1 VFAQSSG
8 YTLLRKNDEN
18 EEGAVKGEN
27 MQEGKALLFTF
38 LFIILLASLGVAA
51 DKSAGERTFRA
62 KLSGSEEVPFVNTEA
77 EGEAAFQISG
87 GGDTLTYKLTISH
100 IKDVTAVYIHRGK
113 KGEKGPPVA
122 DLFGEPKKEN
132 ISGTL
137 LVEGKVEPYLLIGPL
152 KGKSL
157 KSLVQLIEAREAYI
171 NILTKKHS
179 EGEIRGQIR

>member
-1 VFAQSSG
+1 
-8 YTLLRKNDEN
+8 
-18 EEGAVKGEN
+18 
-27 MQEGKALLFTF
+27 MQEGKALLFIF

-51 DKSAGERTFRA
+51 DKSAAERTFRA

-77 EGEAAFQISG
+77 EGEAALQIGGSG
-87 GGDTLTYKLTISH
+87 ETLTYKLTISH
-100 IKDVTAVYIHRGK
+100 IKDVTAAYIHRGK

-122 DLFGEPKKEN
+122 DLFREPKKEN
-132 ISGTL
+132 ITGTL

-157 KSLVQLIEAREAYI
+157 KSLIQLIEARDAYV
-171 NILTKKHS
+171 NIQTKKHP